1 MKKTVP
7 LTKTPRLLNL
17 FTGLMVM
24 SLALATYHPAYA
36 SDLTGLRPVMD
47 EHLPSGMRS
56 ASTGSCK
63 DTIHSIQVSKSQSS
77 KKNKIRLYPDARQQV
92 LFFSASGEEHKVYQ
106 LYLFDMDGRLVN
118 QASIRN
124 RETTVLTNI
133 AGGDYLFEV
142 FTDDERIENGHL
154 AVR

>member
-1 MKKTVP
+1 MMKTVH
-7 LTKTPRLLNL
+7 LTLKKTPRLLTVL
-17 FTGLMVM
+17 TGLTTL
-24 SLALATYHPAYA
+24 SLALAVSYPANA
-36 SDLTGLRPVMD
+36 SGPS
-47 EHLPSGMRS
+47 SGMRPASNSS
-56 ASTGSCK
+56 ACN

-77 KKNKIRLYPDARQQV
+77 KKNKVRLYPDVRQQV
-92 LFFSASGEEHKVYQ
+92 LFFSAGGEDRKVYQ

-118 QASIRN
+118 QASIRA

-133 AGGDYLFEV
+133 SEGNYLFEV

>member
-17 FTGLMVM
+17 FTGLTAI

-36 SDLTGLRPVMD
+36 SDL
-47 EHLPSGMRS
+47 PSRMRS
-56 ASTGSCK
+56 ASTVTCK

-92 LFFSASGEEHKVYQ
+92 LFFSASGEERKVYQ

-133 AGGDYLFEV
+133 AEGNYLFEV